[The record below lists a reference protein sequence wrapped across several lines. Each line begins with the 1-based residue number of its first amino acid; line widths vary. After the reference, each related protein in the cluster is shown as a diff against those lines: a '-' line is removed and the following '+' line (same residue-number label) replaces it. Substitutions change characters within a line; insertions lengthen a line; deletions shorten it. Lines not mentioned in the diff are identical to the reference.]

1 MGRPVR
7 IRKKKSF
14 MFTTRHYSFMSI
26 MGIVIAIFCLG
37 VIITSV
43 FHSYNSAGEVGAG
56 FGLIGLLTLILNA
69 IGIISGVTSLK
80 ERDIYI
86 TPSIIAIVLNSLMVL
101 AWIIMIIISAI
112 AG

>member
-1 MGRPVR
+1 MGRPVK

-26 MGIVIAIFCLG
+26 MGIVIGLLCVG
-37 VIITSV
+37 VIVTSV
-43 FHSYNSAGEVGAG
+43 IHSYKNAGSVGNN
-56 FGLIGLLTLILNA
+56 FGLIGLLSLILNA
-69 IGIISGVTSLK
+69 IGIICGAASLG

-86 TPSIIAIVLNSLMVL
+86 TPSIVAIVLNSLMVL
-101 AWIIMIIISAI
+101 AWIIMIIISAL

>member
-1 MGRPVR
+1 MGKPVR

-26 MGIVIAIFCLG
+26 MGIVIGVFCLG

-43 FHSYNSAGEVGAG
+43 FHSYNSAGKIGAD

-69 IGIISGVTSLK
+69 VGIISGATSLG

-86 TPSIIAIVLNSLMVL
+86 TPAIVAIVLNSLMVL

>member
-1 MGRPVR
+1 MSRPGK
-7 IRKKKSF
+7 ISKKKSF

-26 MGIVIAIFCLG
+26 MGIVIGLLCLG

-43 FHSYNSAGEVGAG
+43 LHSYNNAGQIGVD
-56 FGLIGLLTLILNA
+56 FGVIGLLTLILNA
-69 IGIISGVTSLK
+69 IGIICGVASLG

-86 TPSIIAIVLNSLMVL
+86 TPSIVAIVLNALMVL
-101 AWIIMIIISAI
+101 AWIIMIIISAL